1 MRRMYGKSRRV
12 GSSRSTCEAAR
23 PPMTSVSAPPSRMMR
38 GSAKERPSQLLALV
52 GHQPQPGVLRAEQD
66 AALDL
71 ARHMAGRAGDLGGDG
86 DGVLADRAH
95 HAQRERAVGVE
106 QLAGEAE

>member
-38 GSAKERPSQLLALV
+38 GSAKERPSQLVALV
-52 GHQPQPGVLRAEQD
+52 GHQPQPGVLSAEED
-66 AALDL
+66 PALDL
-71 ARHMAGRAGDLGGDG
+71 ARDVARRAGDLGGDG
-86 DGVLADRAH
+86 DGVVAH
-95 HAQRERAVGVE
+95 RGDHAQRE
-106 QLAGEAE
+106 